1 MEATKADKLWL
12 DYNDTRDSNIKEKII
27 EKYIPLIK
35 HIVNRLAISLPSY
48 IDTDDLISYGMFGL
62 LQAID
67 RYDASKGVK
76 FETYAYSRIRGA
88 IIDELR
94 KLDWVPQS
102 IRKKAK
108 LIQQTYEELEQKFGH
123 AVTDEDICK
132 HLNISKEEL
141 ELIYNEIAFTSVIS
155 LEDLIFAEDFTKENT
170 RPDIIAEKQELKK
183 ILGDAINRL
192 PYREKLVITLYY
204 YEGLTLKEIAKAL
217 DLSQGRISQLHTK
230 AILRLRGS
238 LSRKRAIL

>member
-1 MEATKADKLWL
+1 MEAIKSDRLWL
-12 DYNDTRDSNIKEKII
+12 DYNDTLDGNLKEKII

-35 HIVNRLAISLPSY
+35 HIVSRMAISLPAY
-48 IDTDDLISYGMFGL
+48 IDSDDLISYGIFGL

-76 FETYAYSRIRGA
+76 FETYAYARIKGS

-108 LIQQTYEELEQKFGH
+108 LIQRTYSELEQALGR
-123 AVTDEDICK
+123 AVTDEDVCK
-132 HLNISKEEL
+132 HLNISKGEL
-141 ELIYNEIAFTSVIS
+141 QNIYNEIAFTSIIS
-155 LEDLIFAEDFTKENT
+155 LDDLLYAEDFTKET
-170 RPDIIAEKQELKK
+170 ARPDIMAEKQELKK
-183 ILGDAINRL
+183 ILGEAINRL
-192 PYREKLVITLYY
+192 PYQEKLVVTLYY
-204 YEGLTLKEIAKAL
+204 YEGLTLKEIAKVL